1 MKTSASETSAPEP
14 SAMTSASATS
24 VGLGNADANR
34 GGEAESDDSSHQEL
48 TVHEIL
54 HFTFATRFLL
64 RIVSI

>member
-1 MKTSASETSAPEP
+1 MKTSAPETSPPEP
-14 SAMTSASATS
+14 PAMTSASAAS
-24 VGLGNADANR
+24 VGLGNANADR
-34 GGEAESDDSSHQEL
+34 GGEGESDDSSHQEL